1 MAMSVSLRG
10 LARGQRV
17 LVDDPA
23 VVRKSFPDFW
33 KVWSALA

>member
-1 MAMSVSLRG
+1 MAMSAALFG
-10 LARGQRV
+10 LVPGNAV
-17 LVDDPA
+17 AVDEPQ